1 MLTENHLELH
11 ILFGKFNVHHF
22 ILAENVILL
31 RLTYFDLL
39 DQEFARHIH
48 DSGDYK

>member
-1 MLTENHLELH
+1 MLIENHPELR

-22 ILAENVILL
+22 ILAENIRLL

-39 DQEFARHIH
+39 DQEFTRHIH